1 MNKNLLKSKMV
12 LHGET
17 AKCLCE
23 ALGITEQSFSQKIN
37 NSTGGQFTQRE
48 IKIIMERYS
57 LTDSE
62 IKDIF
67 FAADGLN
74 KGAVAPTPTT
84 QTNKE

>member
-37 NSTGGQFTQRE
+37 NPAGGQFTQRE
-48 IKIIMERYS
+48 IKVIVERYS

-67 FAADGLN
+67 FTN
-74 KGAVAPTPTT
+74 NSNNNAVGTPTT